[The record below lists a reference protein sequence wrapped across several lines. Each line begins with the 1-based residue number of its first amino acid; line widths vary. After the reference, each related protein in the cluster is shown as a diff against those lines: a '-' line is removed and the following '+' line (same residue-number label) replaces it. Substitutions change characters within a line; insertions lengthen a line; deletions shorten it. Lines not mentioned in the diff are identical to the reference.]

1 VEVCIALDPE
11 EVATI
16 DAAMYALEP
25 WERWGLRLPRVEEE
39 RAPALLIDVR
49 VESQAQAKDDAVR
62 IYNRARERAG
72 LPTADALVLGALTPI
87 FADAPHSHLLT
98 EAEGHIETGRREWA
112 VLRAQTA
119 CEVYAK
125 KALKRVAMRLPDD
138 ARKFRTMT
146 LRDRRDRVLL
156 RVATGVAVGEQSW
169 WPQYE
174 LHLQRRDKSCT
185 RASQS
190 RRTRPP
196 HRSVLLG
203 RSSRSSRSGGP
214 GLLKAFTLPRYSVL
228 RDAAA
233 RRQPLPDP
241 PQDS

>member
-1 VEVCIALDPE
+1 VSDPVEWQVCIALDPE

-72 LPTADALVLGALTPI
+72 LPTADALVLGTLTPI
-87 FADAPHSHLLT
+87 FADAPHSRLLT

-146 LRDRRDRVLL
+146 LRDRRDRVVL
-156 RVATGVAVGEQSW
+156 RAATGVAVGEQSW

-174 LHLQRRDKSCT
+174 LHLQRRDKIVHAGISVSKDEAT
-185 RASQS
+185 ASLS
-190 RRTRPP
+190 
-196 HRSVLLG
+196 
-203 RSSRSSRSGGP
+203 
-214 GLLKAFTLPRYSVL
+214 
-228 RDAAA
+228 AA
-233 RRQPLPDP
+233 RAFVAFLQERWSRAAEGVHSPPL
-241 PQDS
+241 